1 MKRIAIEAE
10 RIPRSE
16 PLHAFW
22 GDSIEAIL
30 RAATVGD
37 DYQIAF
43 TADPARED
51 QIRAA
56 AKDMPVTRIGSVMAG
71 QGVDVTYKGQQVPVT
86 KPGYRHF

>member
-1 MKRIAIEAE
+1 LR
-10 RIPRSE
+10 
-16 PLHAFW
+16 AFW
-22 GDSIEAIL
+22 GEGIDAII

-51 QIRAA
+51 QIRAR
-56 AKDMPVTRIGSVMAG
+56 AKDVSIARIGTVLAG
-71 QGVDVTYKGQQVPVT
+71 QGVDVTYKGQQVPVA